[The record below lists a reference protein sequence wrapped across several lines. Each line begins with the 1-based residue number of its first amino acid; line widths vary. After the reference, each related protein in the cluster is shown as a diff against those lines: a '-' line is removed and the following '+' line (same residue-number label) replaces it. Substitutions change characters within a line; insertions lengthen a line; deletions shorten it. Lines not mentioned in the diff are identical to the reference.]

1 VFPAWAESVVY
12 QYGADS
18 AHVLKRLSYRP
29 KPAGRAVQLW
39 LMKLF
44 PMSIFMLPSF
54 IAGFDLGIASIY
66 AIGNGCALFF
76 SRARYAA

>member
-1 VFPAWAESVVY
+1 MASKTSISSFSEMKAC
-12 QYGADS
+12 G
-18 AHVLKRLSYRP
+18 HV
-29 KPAGRAVQLW
+29 
-39 LMKLF
+39 
-44 PMSIFMLPSF
+44 SIFMLPSF

>member
-1 VFPAWAESVVY
+1 
-12 QYGADS
+12 
-18 AHVLKRLSYRP
+18 
-29 KPAGRAVQLW
+29 
-39 LMKLF
+39 MKACGHA
-44 PMSIFMLPSF
+44 SIFMLPSF